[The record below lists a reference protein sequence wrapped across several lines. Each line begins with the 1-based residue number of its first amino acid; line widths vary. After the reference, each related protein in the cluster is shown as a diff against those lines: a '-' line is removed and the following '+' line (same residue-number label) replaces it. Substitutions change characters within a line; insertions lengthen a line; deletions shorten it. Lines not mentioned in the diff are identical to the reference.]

1 MPAHTLIGNKL
12 YRRAVSKNYV
22 PKVLNMKM
30 CQNQK
35 NRCKT
40 KKQMAEEFGVC
51 TKTFRQMLER
61 NEIVIA
67 RRLITPKEQI
77 QIYRKLGKPKA

>member
-1 MPAHTLIGNKL
+1 
-12 YRRAVSKNYV
+12 
-22 PKVLNMKM
+22 
-30 CQNQK
+30 
-35 NRCKT
+35 
-40 KKQMAEEFGVC
+40 MAEEFGVC